1 MDIDIKN
8 LAYQLLPPH
17 KRLPIR
23 LRWLSA
29 LLLPLA
35 EQWTSF
41 CAWRTASRM
50 LVNVNSQTA
59 VLEGYLRTKYH
70 EPTAIKIESY
80 EDGLPTISL
89 ANESEDRQVLFH
101 KSEDESQVPEI
112 PLSQEIRNRFKGDGF
127 LVYIPEH
134 LDRTLVE
141 AEIDRYKQAL
151 ITYRLVQ
158 AKSTDARDDTPEAA
172 VG

>member
-17 KRLPIR
+17 KRLPLR

-29 LLLPLA
+29 LLLPLS

-41 CAWRTASRM
+41 RAWRTTSRM

-80 EDGLPTISL
+80 EDGLPTIGL
-89 ANESEDRQVLFH
+89 TTESEERLVWLH
-101 KSEDESQVPEI
+101 CSEAGDPVMEF
-112 PLSQEIRNRFKGDGF
+112 PLSQEIRNRFDGVGF
-127 LVYIPEH
+127 IVYIPSN

-141 AEIDRYKQAL
+141 ADIDRYKQAL
-151 ITYRLVQ
+151 VTYRF
-158 AKSTDARDDTPEAA
+158 ADERNGTPEA
-172 VG
+172 G

>member
-8 LAYQLLPPH
+8 LAYQLVPPH
-17 KRLPIR
+17 KRLPLR

-29 LLLPLA
+29 LLMPLV

-41 CAWRTASRM
+41 CAWRMASRM

-80 EDGLPTISL
+80 EDGLLMIGLTTESEERRMWFH
-89 ANESEDRQVLFH
+89 ESEDG
-101 KSEDESQVPEI
+101 SPIPEF

-151 ITYRLVQ
+151 ISYRLVQ
-158 AKSTDARDDTPEAA
+158 AKNTDTRDDTPKTA

>member
-8 LAYQLLPPH
+8 LAYQLVPPH
-17 KRLPIR
+17 KRLPLR

-29 LLLPLA
+29 MLMPLA
-35 EQWTSF
+35 EQWTLF

-80 EDGLPTISL
+80 EDGLPTIALSD
-89 ANESEDRQVLFH
+89 ESEDRQVRFH
-101 KSEDESQVPEI
+101 SSEKGNPVPEF
-112 PLSQEIRNRFKGDGF
+112 PLSQEIRYRFEGVGF
-127 LVYIPEH
+127 LVYIPGH
-134 LDRTLVE
+134 LDRTLIE

-158 AKSTDARDDTPEAA
+158 AKGVDVREDTPEAA
-172 VG
+172 IG

>member
-8 LAYQLLPPH
+8 LAYQLVPPH
-17 KRLPIR
+17 KRLPLR

-29 LLLPLA
+29 MLMPLA
-35 EQWTSF
+35 EQWTLF
-41 CAWRTASRM
+41 CAWRTASRL

-80 EDGLPTISL
+80 EDGLPTIALSD
-89 ANESEDRQVLFH
+89 ESEDRQVRFH
-101 KSEDESQVPEI
+101 SSEKGNPVPEF
-112 PLSQEIRNRFKGDGF
+112 PLSQEIRNRFEGVGF
-127 LVYIPEH
+127 LVYIPGH
-134 LDRTLVE
+134 LDRTLIE

-158 AKSTDARDDTPEAA
+158 AKGVDVREDTPEAA
-172 VG
+172 IG

>member
-8 LAYQLLPPH
+8 LAYQLVPPH
-17 KRLPIR
+17 KRLPLR

-29 LLLPLA
+29 MLMPLA
-35 EQWTSF
+35 EQWTLF

-80 EDGLPTISL
+80 EDGLLTIALSD
-89 ANESEDRQVLFH
+89 ESEDRQVRFH
-101 KSEDESQVPEI
+101 SSEKGNPVPEF
-112 PLSQEIRNRFKGDGF
+112 PLSQEIRNRFEGVGF
-127 LVYIPEH
+127 LVYIPGH
-134 LDRTLVE
+134 LDRTLIE

-151 ITYRLVQ
+151 MTYRLVQ
-158 AKSTDARDDTPEAA
+158 AKTKAQDDTPEAA